1 MKQAVISCEQID
13 RLMNIKKQQVYVQ
26 RDIEYI
32 RKTGNGSI
40 KELSK
45 LIDRS
50 NELQEQL
57 ELLIRGM

>member
-1 MKQAVISCEQID
+1 MKQAAISCEQID

-32 RKTGNGSI
+32 RKTGSKSI

-50 NELQEQL
+50 AELQEQL
-57 ELLIRGM
+57 EVLIRSM